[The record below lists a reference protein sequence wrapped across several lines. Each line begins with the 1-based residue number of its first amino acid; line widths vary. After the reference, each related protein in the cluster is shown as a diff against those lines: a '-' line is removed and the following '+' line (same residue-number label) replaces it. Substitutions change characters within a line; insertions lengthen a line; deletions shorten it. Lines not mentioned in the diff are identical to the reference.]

1 MLLATAMTPTD
12 YAFYAA
18 CGLVVAYLLWKGLT
32 DKPGVSAYE

>member
-1 MLLATAMTPTD
+1 MAAQTNLMD

-32 DKPGVSAYE
+32 DKQKMNEYE

>member
-1 MLLATAMTPTD
+1 MAAQMTLMD

-32 DKPGVSAYE
+32 QKQDMNIYE

>member
-1 MLLATAMTPTD
+1 MD

-32 DKPGVSAYE
+32 EQPKITPYE